1 MSDIKLFRTK
11 GTDVNE
17 LKGSSVQ
24 LEKSLQALIERNL
37 ETFLG
42 IRFLSTEHSTGKTH
56 GGRIDTLGM
65 DENGCPVIIEY
76 KRSSNEN
83 VINQGLFYLDWLLDH
98 KAEFELLVTKQL
110 GAEVAESIE
119 WSSPRLVC
127 IAGGFTKYDSHAVQ
141 QINRNIELIRYVK
154 FDEDLLLFEMVNAVQ
169 ASSGITEGA
178 GSTDAATESTG
189 RQRLTVDD
197 QLSLASTEL
206 IDLYEEVKR
215 TCLGF
220 GDDIQVKHLKKYIAF
235 KRIKNFLSVCIRR
248 GVDGNRNEVMCYA
261 KVDPDTIELEE
272 GFTRDV
278 KGLGHWGTGDLE
290 ISIHTSADLDKALP
304 LLQQSYDAS

>member
-11 GTDVNE
+11 GTDVTE

-24 LEKSLQALIERNL
+24 LEKSLQTLIERNL
-37 ETFLG
+37 DTFLG

-110 GAEVAESIE
+110 GAEEAESIE

-154 FDEDLLLFEMVNAVQ
+154 FEDDLLLFEMVNAVQ
-169 ASSGITEGA
+169 ASSGAIQ
-178 GSTDAATESTG
+178 ESKKDTKQPSSDVHRMG
-189 RQRLTVDD
+189 VDE
-197 QLSLASTEL
+197 QLAESSEEL
-206 IDLYEEVKR
+206 VDLYEEVKQ
-215 TCLGF
+215 TCLNF
-220 GDDIQVKHLKKYIAF
+220 GDDVQVKHLKFYIAF
-235 KRIKNFLSVCIRR
+235 KRLKNFLTVCIRR
-248 GVDGNRNEVMCYA
+248 GVRDARNEVMCYA
-261 KVDPDTIELEE
+261 NVDPDSVQLEP
-272 GFTRDV
+272 GFTEDV
-278 KGLGHWGTGDLE
+278 RGVGHFGTGDLK
-290 ISIHTSADLDKALP
+290 ISIHSSADLAKALP
-304 LLQQSYDAS
+304 LLQQSYEAS

>member
-11 GTDVNE
+11 GTDVTE

-24 LEKSLQALIERNL
+24 LEKSLQNSIERNL

-110 GAEVAESIE
+110 GAEEAESIE

-154 FDEDLLLFEMVNAVQ
+154 FEDDLLLFEMVNAVQ
-169 ASSGITEGA
+169 ASSG
-178 GSTDAATESTG
+178 
-189 RQRLTVDD
+189 R
-197 QLSLASTEL
+197 
-206 IDLYEEVKR
+206 
-215 TCLGF
+215 
-220 GDDIQVKHLKKYIAF
+220 IQDEQ
-235 KRIKNFLSVCIRR
+235 NSVR
-248 GVDGNRNEVMCYA
+248 
-261 KVDPDTIELEE
+261 
-272 GFTRDV
+272 
-278 KGLGHWGTGDLE
+278 
-290 ISIHTSADLDKALP
+290 
-304 LLQQSYDAS
+304 

>member
-11 GTDVNE
+11 GTDVTE

-24 LEKSLQALIERNL
+24 LEKSLQTLIERNL

-110 GAEVAESIE
+110 GAEEAESIE

-154 FDEDLLLFEMVNAVQ
+154 FEGDLLLFEMVNAVQ
-169 ASSGITEGA
+169 ATSSTDDASNSRGGKGKSKQEHKTITEILA
-178 GSTDAATESTG
+178 DASPD
-189 RQRLTVDD
+189 L
-197 QLSLASTEL
+197 L
-206 IDLYEEVKR
+206 DLYDAVKT

-220 GDDIQVKHLKKYIAF
+220 GDDVQFNTLKDYVAF
-235 KRIKNFLSVCIRR
+235 KRIKNFASV
-248 GVDGNRNEVMCYA
+248 EVRTNVKVVRVFV
-261 KVDPDTIELEE
+261 KVDPSTVDLVE

-278 KGLGHWGTGDLE
+278 SKIGHFGTGNLEITLRTLEDLE
-290 ISIHTSADLDKALP
+290 KAQP
-304 LLQQSYDAS
+304 LLEKSYEVS